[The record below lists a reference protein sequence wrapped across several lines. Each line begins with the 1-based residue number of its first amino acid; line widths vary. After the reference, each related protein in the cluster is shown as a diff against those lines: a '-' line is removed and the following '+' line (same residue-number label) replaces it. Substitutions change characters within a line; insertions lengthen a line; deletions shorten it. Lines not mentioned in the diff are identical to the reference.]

1 MATTGQPDCARA
13 APPGALAPALV
24 LLDMPL
30 PDIDGHEVLRRL
42 RADPATATIRC
53 IALSANAMSDD
64 IRRALDAGFD
74 DYWTKPLD
82 LQAFLR
88 ALEALFGR
96 QATP

>member
-42 RADPATATIRC
+42 RADPASAGIRSM
-53 IALSANAMSDD
+53 ALSAKAMPDD
-64 IRRALDAGFD
+64 IRRAPENGYD
-74 DYWTKPLD
+74 DDGAKLLD
-82 LQAFLR
+82 LRACTR
-88 ALEALFGR
+88 ALHRLFG
-96 QATP
+96 AAPA